1 MARPHRLCR
10 GEAGHKP
17 VTSGVENR
25 RRSTVRSPGYSMMLV
40 VLIVPI
46 LLVLTA
52 ATAGEEKPA
61 GPTAENAMAAEE
73 ALARAFRNNDADA
86 ISDLLDSS
94 WAVITANGDVDE
106 GPLIFP
112 EGIKSGY
119 RTLKTFDMSEPR
131 VRLYGN
137 VALVTIKLDLAGV
150 FGGKPFEVW
159 ERETDTWVWKGGGWK
174 CVLTH
179 ESFVKHA

>member
-1 MARPHRLCR
+1 M
-10 GEAGHKP
+10 
-17 VTSGVENR
+17 
-25 RRSTVRSPGYSMMLV
+25 RSHGYSMMLV

-46 LLVLTA
+46 LVLVLISA
-52 ATAGEEKPA
+52 AAGEEKPD
-61 GPTAENAMAAEE
+61 GPTTENAMAAEE

-86 ISDLLDSS
+86 ISNLLDSS
-94 WAVITANGDVDE
+94 WAVITANGDVGE
-106 GPLIFP
+106 GPSIFP

-137 VALVTIKLDLAGV
+137 VALITIKLDLAGV
-150 FGGKPFEVW
+150 FGGKPFEVL
-159 ERETDTWVWKGGGWK
+159 ERETDTWVWKDGGWK

>member
-1 MARPHRLCR
+1 M
-10 GEAGHKP
+10 
-17 VTSGVENR
+17 
-25 RRSTVRSPGYSMMLV
+25 RSHGYSMMLV

-46 LLVLTA
+46 LVLVSA
-52 ATAGEEKPA
+52 GAGEEKPA

-86 ISDLLDSS
+86 LSNLFDSS
-94 WAVITANGDVDE
+94 WAVITANGDVAE
-106 GPLIFP
+106 GPETFP
-112 EGIKSGY
+112 SGIKSGF
-119 RTLKTFDMSEPR
+119 RTLKTFDMSEAR

-137 VALVTIKLDLAGV
+137 VAVITIKLDLAGV
-150 FGGKPFEVW
+150 FGGKPFEVL
-159 ERETDTWVWKGGGWK
+159 ERETDTWVWKDGGWK

>member
-1 MARPHRLCR
+1 M
-10 GEAGHKP
+10 
-17 VTSGVENR
+17 
-25 RRSTVRSPGYSMMLV
+25 RSHGYSMMLV

-46 LLVLTA
+46 LVLVSA
-52 ATAGEEKPA
+52 GAGEEKPA

-86 ISDLLDSS
+86 LSNLFDSS
-94 WAVITANGDVDE
+94 WAVITANGDVAE
-106 GPLIFP
+106 GPETFP
-112 EGIKSGY
+112 SKIKSGF
-119 RTLKTFDMSEPR
+119 RTLKTFDMSEAR

-137 VALVTIKLDLAGV
+137 VAVITIKLDLAGV
-150 FGGKPFEVW
+150 FGGKPFEVL
-159 ERETDTWVWKGGGWK
+159 ERETDTWVWKDGGWK

>member
-1 MARPHRLCR
+1 M
-10 GEAGHKP
+10 
-17 VTSGVENR
+17 
-25 RRSTVRSPGYSMMLV
+25 RSHGYSMMLV

-46 LLVLTA
+46 LVLVSA
-52 ATAGEEKPA
+52 SAGEEKPA

-86 ISDLLDSS
+86 LSNLFDST
-94 WAVITANGDVDE
+94 WAVITANGDVAE
-106 GPLIFP
+106 GPETFP
-112 EGIKSGY
+112 SGIKSGF
-119 RTLKTFDMSEPR
+119 RTLKTFDMSEAR

-137 VALVTIKLDLAGV
+137 VAVITIKLDLAGV
-150 FGGKPFEVW
+150 FGGKPFEVL
-159 ERETDTWVWKGGGWK
+159 ERETDTWVWKDGSWK

>member
-1 MARPHRLCR
+1 M
-10 GEAGHKP
+10 
-17 VTSGVENR
+17 
-25 RRSTVRSPGYSMMLV
+25 RSHGYSMMLV

-46 LLVLTA
+46 LVLVSA
-52 ATAGEEKPA
+52 GAGEEKPA

-86 ISDLLDSS
+86 LSHLFDSS
-94 WAVITANGDVDE
+94 WAVITANGDVAE
-106 GPLIFP
+106 GPETFP
-112 EGIKSGY
+112 SKIKSGF
-119 RTLKTFDMSEPR
+119 RTLKTFDMSEAR

-137 VALVTIKLDLAGV
+137 VAVITIKLDLAGV
-150 FGGKPFEVW
+150 FGGKPFEVL
-159 ERETDTWVWKGGGWK
+159 ERETDTWVWKDGGWK

>member
-1 MARPHRLCR
+1 MQSH
-10 GEAGHKP
+10 
-17 VTSGVENR
+17 
-25 RRSTVRSPGYSMMLV
+25 GYSMMLV

-46 LLVLTA
+46 LVLVSA
-52 ATAGEEKPA
+52 GAGEEKPA

-86 ISDLLDSS
+86 LSNLFDSS
-94 WAVITANGDVDE
+94 WAVITANGDVAE
-106 GPLIFP
+106 GPETFP
-112 EGIKSGY
+112 SGIKSGF
-119 RTLKTFDMSEPR
+119 RTLKTFDMSEAR

-137 VALVTIKLDLAGV
+137 VAVITIKLDLAGV
-150 FGGKPFEVW
+150 FGGKPFEVL
-159 ERETDTWVWKGGGWK
+159 ERETDTWVWKDGGWK